1 MRIRLNEDYY
11 QWCCEWC
18 DSENSILW
26 AKVSMELRCGACHKK
41 QLPGGMR
48 QTDGSLLLSAGVV
61 ETNF

>member
-26 AKVSMELRCGACHKK
+26 AKVSVELRCGACHKK
-41 QLPGGMR
+41 QLSGGVE
-48 QTDGSLLLSAGVV
+48 QTDNHLEFSAH
-61 ETNF
+61 TLK